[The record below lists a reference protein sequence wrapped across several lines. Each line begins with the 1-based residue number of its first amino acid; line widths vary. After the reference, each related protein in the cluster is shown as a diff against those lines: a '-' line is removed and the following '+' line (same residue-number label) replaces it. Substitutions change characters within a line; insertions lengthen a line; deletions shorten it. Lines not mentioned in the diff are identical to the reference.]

1 MDLLKKIK
9 VELWVLFLAC
19 VLIFIGMMGFGSLV
33 RHEILAPVSKVPIMS
48 GAALFIAEIP
58 SNLSKIV
65 RGQSYDLISP
75 SRFPNISGF
84 QGKPLKEETY
94 LLLSK
99 YDGNATRSTVELID
113 LRSFEV
119 IKTWRPDIDQIIE
132 LVDTS
137 LPEFE
142 NLIRDSNSKRF
153 RG

>member
-9 VELWVLFLAC
+9 VELWVLCLAC
-19 VLIFIGMMGFGSLV
+19 VLIFVGMVGFGSLV
-33 RHEILAPVSKVPIMS
+33 RHEILAPVSKAPILS

-58 SNLSKIV
+58 SNLQKIE
-65 RGQSYDLISP
+65 RGSSHDLQAAEQ
-75 SRFPNISGF
+75 RFPNVSGF
-84 QGKPLKEETY
+84 QGKPLEEETY

-99 YDGNATRSTVELID
+99 YDGDKERSVVELVD

-119 IKTWRPDIDQIIE
+119 KKTWRPDIDQINK

-142 NLIRDSNSKRF
+142 NLERDHNNKR
-153 RG
+153 